1 MIMHFVWFG
10 YAPRRVM
17 GTRIVRMM
25 RIKADFL
32 VALRPLFWIF
42 LWIISASGG

>member
-1 MIMHFVWFG
+1 MDHWNLFG
-10 YAPRRVM
+10 YALRGRM
-17 GTRIVRMM
+17 GKRIERIM

-42 LWIISASGG
+42 SDLNRLRRV